1 MKGEKKE
8 REKKKKKKKKEK
20 KKKKRKKDDKS
31 IHFAQRFFLAY
42 CVRFVGETAS
52 RYNRQRGI
60 TLLTT
65 VGSVDKK
72 TVAASE
78 TS

>member
-1 MKGEKKE
+1 MSEKRNNEGGKE
-8 REKKKKKKKKEK
+8 RERER
-20 KKKKRKKDDKS
+20 KKRKKDDKS
-31 IHFAQRFFLAY
+31 IHFAQLHFLAY

-65 VGSVDKK
+65 LGSVDKK